1 MSSFR
6 VKSTSKLIDSN
17 TTVTIGGQ
25 TKSFMAM
32 LEADE
37 ENEPSFIEYLVQF
50 KNQFSNRPKGD
61 SSGGM
66 VIKEIKSAS
75 SDRM

>member
-6 VKSTSKLIDSN
+6 VKTTSKLLDSN
-17 TTVTIGGQ
+17 TTVTIGGK

-32 LEADE
+32 LEDE
-37 ENEPSFIEYLVQF
+37 NNEPDFITFLTEF

-66 VIKEIKSAS
+66 VIKEVKTAAS
-75 SDRM
+75 DHM